1 MKKGF
6 AFFIPCSGIFFLT
19 LAPSFNPASANT
31 HPSDTAYYFN
41 ERGQLLWQQPQAM
54 QPGCYVIRTQKKF
67 QELYYDFLQSDSVTT
82 QGSKPYKPADV
93 QHIPRHLAKRVE
105 KLIREGQVSHPLVRD
120 NIFEILDQ
128 GTLHLMRSH
137 IKSSCG
143 GHDDSS
149 DHKEYGGLIKQDG
162 SMTYFAGLAAN
173 PTSFGGSSLYIRG
186 TGTVEYHSHPAG
198 YVETAEQN
206 SSELVTNMVTITGS
220 KTRTSERKYIAYIQG
235 PSRVD
240 QQAVG
245 DRTGYVFGMS
255 SRLIYIY
262 DSEGVKATLPIA
274 FAEKVLP
281 KKKLQ
286 KGRKAVNTSL
296 AVR

>member
-6 AFFIPCSGIFFLT
+6 AFFISCSGLFFLT
-19 LAPSFNPASANT
+19 LAPIFSTASANT
-31 HPSDTAYYFN
+31 RPSDTAYYFN

-54 QPGCYVIRTQKKF
+54 QPGCFVIRTHKKF
-67 QELYYDFLQSDSVTT
+67 QELYHDFLQSDSVTT

-93 QHIPRHLAKRVE
+93 QPIPRHVAKRVE
-105 KLIREGQVSHPLVRD
+105 KLIREGHVYHPLVRE
-120 NIFEILDQ
+120 NILEILDKE
-128 GTLHLMRSH
+128 TLHLMRSH
-137 IKSSCG
+137 IKSSCSF
-143 GHDDSS
+143 HEDSS
-149 DHKEYGGLIKQDG
+149 DHKEYGGLMKQDG
-162 SMTYFAGLAAN
+162 NMTYFAGLAGN
-173 PTSFGGSSLYIRG
+173 PTRFEGSTLYIRG

-198 YVETAEQN
+198 YVETTEQR
-206 SSELVTNMVTITGS
+206 SSEAVINMVTITGS
-220 KTRTSERKYIAYIQG
+220 KTRTNERRYIAYIQG

-245 DRTGYVFGMS
+245 KRTGYVFGLS

-274 FAEKVLP
+274 FAEKLAP
-281 KKKLQ
+281 KKMK
-286 KGRKAVNTSL
+286 KGRRAVNTSL